1 MTTSKN
7 FFCCKSYRAATKD
20 IQTSFGQLGVN
31 TTSFDLAICH
41 LHMMLKELGVVL
53 MVAAA

>member
-31 TTSFDLAICH
+31 TTSLDLAICH

>member
-31 TTSFDLAICH
+31 LAICH